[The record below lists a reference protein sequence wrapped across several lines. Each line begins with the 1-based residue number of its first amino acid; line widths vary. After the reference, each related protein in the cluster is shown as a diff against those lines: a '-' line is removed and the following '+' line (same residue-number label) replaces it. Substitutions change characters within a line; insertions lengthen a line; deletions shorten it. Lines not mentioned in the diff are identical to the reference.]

1 MPISDFDGNTFVAF
15 IDICGFKEMVR
26 QRERAWRA
34 LDRFYQLGYD
44 VLRAHRQENNESGV
58 EGIFVSDCGIL
69 FVRGNGSNR
78 DKLLSLLECIKEINK
93 GMLDEGFML
102 TTSIAYGP
110 FKYQERIELRG
121 IEKNLVYGSAYLGA
135 YLDSSNEKPLIQPGQ
150 CRIVIENLPDDVITS
165 LAARQGE
172 LLSRINRESNKHY
185 YYYWNVDSPGEIED
199 FKERYNNSYDL
210 KYAGMLKALK
220 GEND

>member
-1 MPISDFDGNTFVAF
+1 MPVSNFDGNTFVAF

-44 VLRAHRQENNESGV
+44 VLRTHRQENDTLKV

-69 FVRGNGSNR
+69 FVRGTGSDS
-78 DKLLSLLECIKEINK
+78 DKLLSLLRKIKKINK

-110 FKYQERIELRG
+110 FKYQERIEFRG
-121 IEKNLVYGSAYLGA
+121 IEKNPIYGSAYLGA
-135 YLDSSNEKPLIQPGQ
+135 YLDSTNEKPLIQPGQ
-150 CRIVIENLPDDVITS
+150 CRIVIDNLPGDVITS
-165 LAARQGE
+165 LDGRQGE
-172 LLSRINRESNKHY
+172 LLSQIIKESIKHY
-185 YYYWNVDSPGEIED
+185 YFYWNVENSQGVEA
-199 FKERYNNSYDL
+199 FKTRYRDAYNL
-210 KYAGMLKALK
+210 KFAGMLKALK

>member
-1 MPISDFDGNTFVAF
+1 MPVSNFNGNTFVAF
-15 IDICGFKEMVR
+15 LDICGFKEMVR
-26 QRERAWRA
+26 LRERAWRA
-34 LDRFYQLGYD
+34 LDRFYQLGYN
-44 VLRAHRQENNESGV
+44 VLRTPRHENDALKV

-69 FVRGNGSNR
+69 FVRGDGPNK
-78 DKLLSLLECIKEINK
+78 DKLILLLEKIRKINQ

-110 FKYQERIELRG
+110 FKYQERIEFIG
-121 IEKNLVYGSAYLGA
+121 IEKNPVYGSAYLGA
-135 YLDSSNEKPLIQPGQ
+135 YLDSSNGKPLIQPGQ

-172 LLSRINRESNKHY
+172 FLSRINRENNKHY
-185 YYYWNVDSPGEIED
+185 YFYWNVETPDEIED
-199 FKERYNNSYDL
+199 FKRRYNDSYNL

-220 GEND
+220 REND